1 MLALTGPRRALVTL
15 GFMYFEFD
23 LKMKGNGD
31 AEVQFSKGVISYYC
45 NPNHRRVKYQLP
57 SFHSTVKL
65 VLQHVALPVA
75 ASLEVIVVNE
85 DPNDPLVH
93 FDGKITAGT
102 SKNYRHHMVLYDSS
116 VRSGDLVQENGSL
129 VLNRNLVSVY
139 GYVQEAAFEKDEKLK
154 LYVCFLDAS
163 REIEDEDKMP
173 PEYEDAEEEENENG
187 KEEEEVDPKNLV
199 SLVCPQTDTV
209 WEHGCPKLKVKVNW
223 TAVLDRPK
231 CTDFLHR
238 SSRLPAGYS
247 IDYRS
252 GFRYE

>member
-1 MLALTGPRRALVTL
+1 
-15 GFMYFEFD
+15 
-23 LKMKGNGD
+23 
-31 AEVQFSKGVISYYC
+31 
-45 NPNHRRVKYQLP
+45 
-57 SFHSTVKL
+57 VKL

-85 DPNDPLVH
+85 DPNHPLVH

-102 SKNYRHHMVLYDSS
+102 SKNYRQHMVLYDSN

-173 PEYEDAEEEENENG
+173 PEYEDAEEEEENENG
-187 KEEEEVDPKNLV
+187 KEEEEVDPKNVV

-223 TAVLDRPK
+223 TAVLDRLVG
-231 CTDFLHR
+231 TDCLH
-238 SSRLPAGYS
+238 GYPSVPQGCS
-247 IDYRS
+247 IDYRY
-252 GFRYE
+252 GIIYE